1 MVFGCVGFF
10 IFAPDAGGRVMTIV
24 FSEPAG
30 GKLVEVRL
38 SGKLHKADYEHFVPE
53 VEKAIAANGKI
64 RVLMEMHDFH
74 GWDLPALWQDIKFDR
89 KHHQD
94 IERIAMVGDKKW
106 ESGMA
111 AFCKP
116 FTGAKIRYFDVKE
129 SAAAREW
136 IAEP

>member
-1 MVFGCVGFF
+1 
-10 IFAPDAGGRVMTIV
+10 MTIAL
-24 FSEPAG
+24 SEQAG
-30 GKLVEVRL
+30 GKFVEVRL
-38 SGKLHKADYEHFVPE
+38 SGKLHKDDYQHFVPA

-89 KHHQD
+89 MHHEH
-94 IERIAMVGDKKW
+94 IERIAMVGEKKW

-111 AFCKP
+111 TFCKP
-116 FTGAKIRYFDVKE
+116 FTSAKIRYFDVKD
-129 SAAAREW
+129 SAAARQW

>member
-1 MVFGCVGFF
+1 
-10 IFAPDAGGRVMTIV
+10 MTIV

-38 SGKLHKADYEHFVPE
+38 SGKLHKGDYEHFVPE

-94 IERIAMVGDKKW
+94 IDALRWSATR
-106 ESGMA
+106 SGNRA
-111 AFCKP
+111 WRHFASRSP
-116 FTGAKIRYFDVKE
+116 APQIRYFDV
-129 SAAAREW
+129 SDSTAARDW

>member
-1 MVFGCVGFF
+1 
-10 IFAPDAGGRVMTIV
+10 MTIV

-116 FTGAKIRYFDVKE
+116 FTSAKIRYFDV
-129 SAAAREW
+129 SDFAAAREW

>member
-1 MVFGCVGFF
+1 
-10 IFAPDAGGRVMTIV
+10 MTIV

-38 SGKLHKADYEHFVPE
+38 SGKLHKADYEHFVPV

-116 FTGAKIRYFDVKE
+116 FTGAKIRYFDV
-129 SAAAREW
+129 SDFVAARQW